1 MITFLI
7 GIIAGSLS
15 SYFFFDV
22 NPEITLIVLLSQ
34 LATVAML
41 YVFGL
46 IKT

>member
-1 MITFLI
+1 MIQFLVGTLI
-7 GIIAGSLS
+7 GALS
-15 SYFFFDV
+15 GYFFLDV